1 MTCHCVI
8 RDRKQ
13 MNTRPR
19 PPSQIADPMSAPDM
33 AAVLE
38 RARALKA
45 AVLRGPAEPTLRGKK
60 LGLLYQSEG
69 LPDAALFGR
78 AALRLGAHVAYVR
91 SSLSAQST
99 PLEVTNTARLL
110 GRLYDA
116 VECQGML
123 PALVQR
129 IEAEA
134 GVPVYCDLASP
145 SHSTAH
151 LAMRL
156 GAGGDADDDRC
167 LVVQAVL
174 LMTIA

>member
-1 MTCHCVI
+1 
-8 RDRKQ
+8 
-13 MNTRPR
+13 
-19 PPSQIADPMSAPDM
+19 MSTSGM
-33 AAVLE
+33 VAVLE
-38 RARALKA
+38 RALALKA
-45 AVLRGPAEPTLRGKK
+45 AALHGPAEPTLRGKK
-60 LGLLYQSEG
+60 LGLLYESEG

-91 SSLSAQST
+91 SSLSGHSA

-145 SHSTAH
+145 SHPTAV

-156 GAGGDADDDRC
+156 GAGGDPDEDRC

-174 LMTIA
+174 LTTIA